1 MTALPRPAAG
11 EFDPAS
17 SGYVALAPAL
27 DDPVHWLTAQRDRV
41 RDVYARINEDRA
53 GYRYAPDKWSVR
65 EVLGHVSDAER
76 ILSYRLLRVA
86 RGDATPLP
94 GFDEN
99 TYVPAAAF
107 GRRPIA
113 DVIDEWMAVRGAT
126 IALVRGMP
134 DEAWARRGVA
144 NDQPVTA
151 RGVLYV
157 LVGHVEHH
165 LKVLDARYG
174 VSAFLRGSR

>member
-1 MTALPRPAAG
+1 MTALARPAAG
-11 EFDPAS
+11 EYDPAS

-27 DDPVHWLTAQRDRV
+27 DDPVRELTAQRDRV
-41 RDVYARINEDRA
+41 RNVYAGVTEDRA
-53 GYRYAPDKWSVR
+53 RYRYALDKWTIR
-65 EVLGHVSDAER
+65 DVLGHVCDAER
-76 ILSYRLLRVA
+76 ILAYRLLRIA

-113 DVIDEWMAVRGAT
+113 EVLEEWMAVRGAT

-134 DEAWARRGVA
+134 DEAWTRCGVA
-144 NDQPVTA
+144 NNQSVTA
-151 RGVLYV
+151 RGILYV

-165 LKVLDARYG
+165 LKVLDVRYG
-174 VSAFLRGSR
+174 LRSG

>member
-11 EFDPAS
+11 EYDSAS
-17 SGYVALAPAL
+17 SEYVALAPAL
-27 DDPVHWLTAQRDRV
+27 DDPLRRLTAQRDRV
-41 RDVYARINEDRA
+41 RDVYARVTDERA
-53 GYRYAPDKWSVR
+53 GYRYAPDKWTVR
-65 EVLGHVSDAER
+65 EVLGHVCDAER

-107 GRRPIA
+107 NRRSIA
-113 DVIDEWMAVRGAT
+113 DVIEEWIAVRTAT

-134 DEAWARRGVA
+134 DEAWTRRGVA
-144 NDQPVTA
+144 NNQAVTA

-165 LKVLDARYG
+165 LKVLDVRYG
-174 VSAFLRGSR
+174 VRSG

>member
-1 MTALPRPAAG
+1 MTALARPAVG
-11 EFDPAS
+11 EYDPAS

-27 DDPVHWLTAQRDRV
+27 DDPERQLTKQCDRV
-41 RDVYARINEDRA
+41 RDLYARVTDERA
-53 GYRYAPDKWSVR
+53 GYRYAPEKWTVR
-65 EVLGHVSDAER
+65 EVLGHVCDAER
-76 ILSYRLLRVA
+76 ILSYRMLRVA

-107 GRRPIA
+107 NRRPIA
-113 DVIDEWMAVRGAT
+113 DVLDEWMAVRRAT
-126 IALVRGMP
+126 IELVRGTP
-134 DEAWARRGVA
+134 EEAWTRRGVA
-144 NDQPVTA
+144 NNQPVSA

-165 LKVLDARYG
+165 LKVLDERYG
-174 VSAFLRGSR
+174 VRSG